1 MSGYWRRLS
10 VGLKLTLLSAA
21 VMAIVL
27 TTIGLSLYFRLKSD
41 LDNSILQS
49 LRSRAGALASVI
61 DHSDRRALKQR
72 ALHVIPQA
80 ESFAQILSPNG
91 NVLEGTRQ
99 AATTSLLKPPELAQA
114 ARRTTYV
121 DRGETVRLYAVPV
134 AVGDKR
140 FVAVV
145 GASLEDRE
153 EALETL
159 AGALLIG
166 GPLLL
171 LIASGVAYGVARAAL
186 RPVEAMRER
195 AERVSASEPGARLPL
210 PEARDEIHRLGE
222 TLNEMLAR
230 LERALERE
238 RRFVADASHELRTPI
253 SILKAELELAS
264 DEAQPVEE
272 VRDAVR
278 SAAEEADRL
287 AQLAE
292 DLLVIARSDQGRLP
306 VRTVPLEAREL
317 FERLAARFAARS
329 INGRKILVS
338 ADDELTVVAD
348 PRRIEQALGNLIDN
362 ALRYGR
368 GAIALVAKE
377 SDGEVELHVLDEG
390 DGFSDRLL
398 TLSGA
403 FERFRR
409 GDDARA
415 GAGLGLAIVQA
426 IAHAHGGEAHV
437 ANLPYGGADA
447 WISLPRT
454 RRHAP
459 MPVQR

>member
-1 MSGYWRRLS
+1 
-10 VGLKLTLLSAA
+10 
-21 VMAIVL
+21 
-27 TTIGLSLYFRLKSD
+27 
-41 LDNSILQS
+41 
-49 LRSRAGALASVI
+49 
-61 DHSDRRALKQR
+61 
-72 ALHVIPQA
+72 
-80 ESFAQILSPNG
+80 
-91 NVLEGTRQ
+91 
-99 AATTSLLKPPELAQA
+99 
-114 ARRTTYV
+114 
-121 DRGETVRLYAVPV
+121 
-134 AVGDKR
+134 
-140 FVAVV
+140 
-145 GASLEDRE
+145 
-153 EALETL
+153 
-159 AGALLIG
+159 
-166 GPLLL
+166 
-171 LIASGVAYGVARAAL
+171 
-186 RPVEAMRER
+186 
-195 AERVSASEPGARLPL
+195 
-210 PEARDEIHRLGE
+210 
-222 TLNEMLAR
+222 
-230 LERALERE
+230 
-238 RRFVADASHELRTPI
+238 
-253 SILKAELELAS
+253 
-264 DEAQPVEE
+264 

-398 TLSGA
+398 KLSGA

-454 RRHAP
+454 LRHAP

>member
-72 ALHVIPQA
+72 TLHVIPQA
-80 ESFAQILSPNG
+80 EPFAQILSPNG

-121 DRGETVRLYAVPV
+121 DRGETV
-134 AVGDKR
+134 
-140 FVAVV
+140 
-145 GASLEDRE
+145 
-153 EALETL
+153 
-159 AGALLIG
+159 
-166 GPLLL
+166 
-171 LIASGVAYGVARAAL
+171 
-186 RPVEAMRER
+186 
-195 AERVSASEPGARLPL
+195 EPGARLPL